1 MTDEILV
8 RCNKLKSRIRE
19 IDALL
24 KEIETTNSMTNE
36 DMSLPICIHA
46 GIQNPVEFFV
56 GNEFSDDSLYDLD
69 KAMYDQ
75 IVTLLKAYRDHIQ
88 KVFENIRDY

>member
-8 RCNKLKSRIRE
+8 RCNKLKARIKE

-24 KEIETTNSMTNE
+24 REIENTNSMTQE
-36 DMSLPICIHA
+36 EMSLPICIQA
-46 GIQNPVEFFV
+46 GVQNPVEFFV
-56 GNEFSDDSLYDLD
+56 SNEFSDDSLYDLD
-69 KAMYDQ
+69 KAVYDQ